1 MNKKEQKQRS
11 KIMKD
16 IVELSNNDA
25 PKLLQLCKD
34 DECYET
40 LKKKFGEL
48 GYYYNTT
55 RYSLMQSSL
64 NALEMP
70 KHTSDTRAAIKG
82 QIIGGTA
89 GAIISYEKN
98 KEAKEKYYKNA
109 NEFYKHDNE
118 YDNNWN
124 LTVKTYN
131 EILDI
136 LNSNKKCQLYF
147 AQKKQKQEEA
157 KRNLWETKE
166 KSLFTISLVL
176 SIIISIIVSIFV
188 YNLNKNDILIKGL
201 SNGMNISL
209 SIITFLFS
217 LVISF
222 VIIANL
228 SNDLFNK
235 IKK

>member
-1 MNKKEQKQRS
+1 MNKKELKQRS

-16 IVELSNNDA
+16 IVELSNKDA

-48 GYYYNTT
+48 GQYYNTA

-98 KEAKEKYYKNA
+98 KEAREKYYKNA

-124 LTVKTYN
+124 LAVKTYN
-131 EILDI
+131 EILNI

-147 AQKKQKQEEA
+147 VQKKQKQAEA
-157 KRNLWETKE
+157 KRNRWETKE
-166 KSLFTISLVL
+166 KYLFTITLVL
-176 SIIISIIVSIFV
+176 SIIISTIVSIIV
-188 YNLNKNDILIKGL
+188 YNLNLFKGL
-201 SNGMNISL
+201 SNGMNIAF

-217 LVISF
+217 LFISF

>member
-1 MNKKEQKQRS
+1 MNKKELKQRS
-11 KIMKD
+11 KIMKN

-40 LKKKFGEL
+40 LKKKFEEL
-48 GYYYNTT
+48 GYYYNTA
-55 RYSLMQSSL
+55 RYNLMQSSL

-98 KEAKEKYYKNA
+98 KEAREKYYKNA

-124 LTVKTYN
+124 LAVKTYN
-131 EILDI
+131 EILNI

-147 AQKKQKQEEA
+147 AQKKQKQEEE
-157 KRNLWETKE
+157 KRNRWETKE
-166 KSLFTISLVL
+166 KYLFTITLVL
-176 SIIISIIVSIFV
+176 SIIISTIVSIIV
-188 YNLNKNDILIKGL
+188 YNLNLFKGL
-201 SNGMNISL
+201 SNGMNIAF

-217 LVISF
+217 LFISF

>member
-1 MNKKEQKQRS
+1 MNKKELKQRS

-34 DECYET
+34 EECYET

-48 GYYYNTT
+48 GQYYNTA

-98 KEAKEKYYKNA
+98 KEARGKYYKNA
-109 NEFYKHDNE
+109 NEFYKYDNE

-124 LTVKTYN
+124 LAVKTYN

-157 KRNLWETKE
+157 KRNRWETKE
-166 KSLFTISLVL
+166 KYLFTITLVL
-176 SIIISIIVSIFV
+176 SIIISTIVSIIV
-188 YNLNKNDILIKGL
+188 YNLNLFKGL
-201 SNGMNISL
+201 SNGMNIAF

-217 LVISF
+217 LFISF

-235 IKK
+235 SKK

>member
-1 MNKKEQKQRS
+1 MNKKELKQRS

-34 DECYET
+34 EECYET

-48 GYYYNTT
+48 GQYYNTA

-98 KEAKEKYYKNA
+98 KEARGKYYKNA
-109 NEFYKHDNE
+109 NEFYKYDNE

-124 LTVKTYN
+124 LAVKTYN

-147 AQKKQKQEEA
+147 DQKKQKQEEA
-157 KRNLWETKE
+157 KRNRWETKE
-166 KSLFTISLVL
+166 KYLFTITLVL
-176 SIIISIIVSIFV
+176 SIIISTIVSIIV
-188 YNLNKNDILIKGL
+188 YNLNLFKGL
-201 SNGMNISL
+201 SNGMNIAF

-217 LVISF
+217 LFISF

-235 IKK
+235 SKK

>member
-1 MNKKEQKQRS
+1 MNKKELKQRS

-16 IVELSNNDA
+16 IVELSNKDA

-48 GYYYNTT
+48 GQYYNTA

-98 KEAKEKYYKNA
+98 KEARGKYYKNA

-124 LTVKTYN
+124 LAVKTYN
-131 EILDI
+131 EILNI

-147 AQKKQKQEEA
+147 AQKKQKQKEE
-157 KRNLWETKE
+157 KRNRWETKE
-166 KSLFTISLVL
+166 KYLFTITLVL
-176 SIIISIIVSIFV
+176 SIIISTIVSIIV
-188 YNLNKNDILIKGL
+188 YNLNLFKGL
-201 SNGMNISL
+201 SNGMNIAF

-217 LVISF
+217 LFISF

>member
-1 MNKKEQKQRS
+1 MNKKELKQRS

-40 LKKKFGEL
+40 LKKKFEEL
-48 GYYYNTT
+48 GYYYNTA
-55 RYSLMQSSL
+55 RYNLMQSSL

-70 KHTSDTRAAIKG
+70 KHTSDTSAAIKG
-82 QIIGGTA
+82 QIIGGTS

-98 KEAKEKYYKNA
+98 KEAREKYYKNA

-118 YDNNWN
+118 YDNNWS
-124 LTVKTYN
+124 LAVKTYN

-147 AQKKQKQEEA
+147 AQKKQKQEEV
-157 KRNLWETKE
+157 KKNQWETKV
-166 KSLFTISLVL
+166 KYLSIISLVL
-176 SIIISIIVSIFV
+176 SVIIAIFVSIIVHNNIKTEHAYMSTGSNIFFT
-188 YNLNKNDILIKGL
+188 ILAFL
-201 SNGMNISL
+201 VAL
-209 SIITFLFS
+209 IT
-217 LVISF
+217 SF
-222 VIIANL
+222 VFIAVV
-228 SNDLFNK
+228 SNALFDK